1 MKPLYLE
8 RNPKQYLNRHYHILK
23 PRIMKTSRTQMKQV
37 SIKLNTSSR
46 VSLLTLLFLL
56 ATISACRKTDVT
68 TGTGNETIDYTQQMA
83 PTSTAYNLAQAMSDN
98 GQLMTIA
105 FSGLAFITGSD
116 GGDSFFPPGKVAD
129 FFGFQYMRDID
140 VAGYG
145 HNTQFLTRA
154 ANNVLKVFNTAQK
167 AKLVALAKDQASIY
181 VKFAYNRFPLMNA
194 FRRNLNVATM
204 PAGATSLSRERA
216 TSYCA
221 NLYTLD
227 ADLSYNRAVMM
238 GEIVQSLTT
247 DQKAYLAAML
257 FNNFNTWPDVPEDT
271 VLKKSMTNTE
281 FVAVMTY
288 ASEFFS
294 WYRGG
299 LNADIYFCPER
310 HGTYFGGF
318 FLKDYPA
325 MNNPNYFIPL
335 NLTAESGQAFLNVL
349 NTTQRSL
356 IQSIIPEQ
364 KALLTEI
371 AQVRESICKEMRKA
385 MNGQTIDKT
394 AIYQWINRYGELDG
408 SMSALYALRFGEVN
422 KTLTAD
428 QMAQLVT
435 IRNLTVVP
443 TGAYRF
449 ASPVVYPVLPNTDYL
464 FGVGIVPSDAGSST
478 PPSNFY
484 N

>member
-1 MKPLYLE
+1 
-8 RNPKQYLNRHYHILK
+8 
-23 PRIMKTSRTQMKQV
+23 MKTNTNTVRHTPHKTTV
-37 SIKLNTSSR
+37 AVACIIGCLSIIFFPACKKTTDTGLNNSTP
-46 VSLLTLLFLL
+46 V
-56 ATISACRKTDVT
+56 
-68 TGTGNETIDYTQQMA
+68 DYTQQMA
-83 PTSTAYNLAQAMSDN
+83 PASTSYNLAQAMSDN

-105 FSGLAFITGSD
+105 FDGLAFITGNS

-145 HNTQFLTRA
+145 HNTEFLTRA
-154 ANNVLKVFNTAQK
+154 ANNVLKVLTTAQK
-167 AKLVALAKDQASIY
+167 AKLVALAKDQAAVY
-181 VKFAYNRFPLMNA
+181 MRFAYNRYPLMNA
-194 FRRNLNVATM
+194 FRRNLNTATM
-204 PAGATSLSRERA
+204 PAGASSLSRDRVTA
-216 TSYCA
+216 YCA
-221 NLYTLD
+221 SLYKLD

-238 GEIVQSLTT
+238 GEIVQSLSA
-247 DQKAYLAAML
+247 DQKTYLGNMV
-257 FNNFNTWPDVPEDT
+257 FNNFNTWPNVPEDT

-294 WYRGG
+294 WYKGG

-325 MNNPNYFIPL
+325 MNNPGYFIPL
-335 NLTAESGQAFLNVL
+335 NLTAESGQAFLDVL
-349 NTTQRSL
+349 NPAQKAL
-356 IQSIIPEQ
+356 ITGIIPEQ

-371 AQVRESICKEMRKA
+371 AQVRENICKEMRKA
-385 MNGQTIDKT
+385 MNGLTIDKT

-408 SMSALYALRFGEVN
+408 SMSALYAMRFGEVN
-422 KTLTAD
+422 KTLTSA

-435 IRNLTVVP
+435 IRNLNIVP
-443 TGAYRF
+443 AGGYRF
-449 ASPVVYPVLPNTDYL
+449 ASPVPYPVVPNTDYL
-464 FGVGIVPSDAGSST
+464 FGIGTVPADAGNST
-478 PPSNFY
+478 PPANFT

>member
-1 MKPLYLE
+1 MKA
-8 RNPKQYLNRHYHILK
+8 N
-23 PRIMKTSRTQMKQV
+23 KTTIAAASFLALFMTV
-37 SIKLNTSSR
+37 SFSACKKATTPAPTPTPTSS
-46 VSLLTLLFLL
+46 V
-56 ATISACRKTDVT
+56 
-68 TGTGNETIDYTQQMA
+68 DYTQQMA
-83 PTSTAYNLAQAMSDN
+83 PTSTAYNLSQAMSDN

-105 FSGLAFITGSD
+105 FSGLALITGNS

-154 ANNVLKVFNTAQK
+154 ACNVLKILNSTQK
-167 AKLVALAKDQASIY
+167 AKLVALAKEQAPIY
-181 VKFAYNRFPLMNA
+181 VKYAYNRFPLMNV
-194 FRRNLNVATM
+194 FRRNLNTATI
-204 PAGATSLSRERA
+204 PAGATALSRERVTA
-216 TSYCA
+216 YSA
-221 NLYTLD
+221 NLYKLD

-247 DQKAYLAAML
+247 DQKTYLAAMQ
-257 FNNFNTWPDVPEDT
+257 FNNFNTWPDVAEDT
-271 VLKKSMTNTE
+271 VLKKSMTNNE

-335 NLTAESGQAFLNVL
+335 NLTAESGQAFLDVL
-349 NTTQRSL
+349 DPTQKAL
-356 IQSIIPEQ
+356 VASIIPEQ
-364 KALLTEI
+364 KALLNEI
-371 AQVRESICKEMRKA
+371 ALVRDTICREMRKA
-385 MNGQTIDKT
+385 MNGQVIDKIK
-394 AIYQWINRYGELDG
+394 IYALIGRYGELDG

-422 KTLTAD
+422 KTLTPA
-428 QMAQLVT
+428 QMTKLVT
-435 IRNLTVVP
+435 IRNLNVIP
-443 TGAYRF
+443 SGAYRF
-449 ASPVVYPVLPNTDYL
+449 ASPVVFPVLPDTDYL
-464 FGVGIVPSDAGSST
+464 FGVGTVPADAGNST
-478 PPSNFY
+478 PPANF
-484 N
+484 NN

>member
-1 MKPLYLE
+1 MKTTH
-8 RNPKQYLNRHYHILK
+8 RNPQTMMANLK
-23 PRIMKTSRTQMKQV
+23 FVFRNFVFLLLSF
-37 SIKLNTSSR
+37 
-46 VSLLTLLFLL
+46 LTLFTSCKK
-56 ATISACRKTDVT
+56 ADITTS
-68 TGTGNETIDYTQQMA
+68 TGTTTIDYTQQMA

-98 GQLMTIA
+98 SQLMTIA

-154 ANNVLKVFNTAQK
+154 ANNVLKVLNTTQK
-167 AKLVALAKDQASIY
+167 AKLVALSKEQAVLY

-194 FRRNLNVATM
+194 FRRNLNIASIPV
-204 PAGATSLSRERA
+204 GATELSRERA
-216 TSYCA
+216 TAYCA
-221 NLYTLD
+221 NLYKLD

-238 GEIVQSLTT
+238 GDIVQSLTV
-247 DQKAYLAAML
+247 DQKTYLAAMS

-271 VLKKSMTNTE
+271 VLKRSMTNTE

-294 WYRGG
+294 WYKGG

-318 FLKDYPA
+318 YLKDYPA

-349 NTTQRSL
+349 NPTQRAL
-356 IQSIIPEQ
+356 MQSIIPEQ

-371 AQVRESICKEMRKA
+371 AQVRENICKEMRKA
-385 MNGQTIDKT
+385 MNGQIIDKA

-408 SMSALYALRFGEVN
+408 SMSALYALRFGEIN

-428 QMAQLVT
+428 QMSQLVT

-443 TGAYRF
+443 SGGYRF
-449 ASPVVYPVLPNTDYL
+449 ASPVAYPVLPSNDYL
-464 FGVGIVPSDAGSST
+464 FGIGAVPVDAGSST

>member
-1 MKPLYLE
+1 
-8 RNPKQYLNRHYHILK
+8 
-23 PRIMKTSRTQMKQV
+23 MKTTEKQIQRPF
-37 SIKLNTSSR
+37 IKIN
-46 VSLLTLLFLL
+46 SLFSKLLLLALFLL
-56 ATISACRKTDVT
+56 VNVYSCKKADVT
-68 TGTGNETIDYTQQMA
+68 TGTVTTPIDYTQQMA

-98 GQLMTIA
+98 SQLMTIA

-129 FFGFQYMRDID
+129 FFGFQYMRDVD
-140 VAGYG
+140 VAGFG

-167 AKLVALAKDQASIY
+167 AKLVALSKDQASIY
-181 VKFAYNRFPLMNA
+181 VKFAYNRFPLMSA
-194 FRRNLNVATM
+194 FRRNLNTATI
-204 PAGATSLSRERA
+204 PVGATALSRDRA
-216 TSYCA
+216 TAYCA
-221 NLYTLD
+221 NLYKLD

-247 DQKAYLAAML
+247 DQKSYLAAMT

-294 WYRGG
+294 WYKGG

-318 FLKDYPA
+318 YLKDYPA

-385 MNGQTIDKT
+385 MNGQTIDKA

-443 TGAYRF
+443 TGAYRY

-464 FGVGIVPSDAGSST
+464 FGIGTVPSDAGSST

>member
-1 MKPLYLE
+1 
-8 RNPKQYLNRHYHILK
+8 
-23 PRIMKTSRTQMKQV
+23 MKTNNKKIQQASNNINV
-37 SIKLNTSSR
+37 ASFIP
-46 VSLLTLLFLL
+46 LLFLL
-56 ATISACRKTDVT
+56 ITGFVSCKKTIITPAPDPTPV
-68 TGTGNETIDYTQQMA
+68 DYTQQMA
-83 PTSTAYNLAQAMSDN
+83 PASATYNLAQAMSDN

-105 FSGLAFITGSD
+105 FSGLAFITGSS

-154 ANNVLKVFNTAQK
+154 ANNVLKTLNTTQK

-181 VKFAYNRFPLMNA
+181 VRFAYNRFPLMDA
-194 FRRNLNVATM
+194 FRRNLNTITIPVSAT
-204 PAGATSLSRERA
+204 ALSRERA
-216 TSYCA
+216 TVYCA
-221 NLYTLD
+221 NLYKLD
-227 ADLSYNRAVMM
+227 ADLSYNRAIMM

-247 DQKAYLAAML
+247 DQKSYLANMT
-257 FNNFNTWPDVPEDT
+257 FNNFNTWPNVPEDS

-294 WYRGG
+294 WYKGG

-349 NTTQRSL
+349 DPTQRAL
-356 IQSIIPEQ
+356 IASIIPEQ
-364 KALLTEI
+364 KTLLTEI

-385 MNGQTIDKT
+385 MNGQTIDKA
-394 AIYQWINRYGELDG
+394 AIYQWIGRYGELDG

-422 KTLTAD
+422 KTLTPA
-428 QMAQLVT
+428 QMAQLMT
-435 IRNLTVVP
+435 IRNLNVVP

-449 ASPVVYPVLPNTDYL
+449 ASPVPYPVLPNTDYL
-464 FGVGIVPSDAGSST
+464 FGIGTVPSDAGNST
-478 PPSNFY
+478 PPANFY
-484 N
+484 